1 MRKVVFL
8 DRDGVINNNL
18 LYYTYRCED
27 FKINNGIIEALKSL
41 SAKGF
46 EFIIITNQSGISK
59 GIYTKKEVENV
70 HGFLLNELKK
80 HNLSVLE
87 IYYCTHHSDVEACLC
102 RKPSP
107 LLIEKAIARFQID
120 AKHSFFIGDQQR
132 DVETAKAANIA
143 AILIEPNSDL
153 RNILDKII

>member
-27 FKINNGIIEALKSL
+27 FKINNGVIEALKSL
-41 SAKGF
+41 SEKGF

-59 GIYTKKEVENV
+59 GIYTKTNVEKV
-70 HGFLLNELKK
+70 HEFLLNELKK
-80 HNLSVLE
+80 HKLSVLE

-107 LLIEKAIARFQID
+107 LLVEKAIARFKID
-120 AKHSFFIGDQQR
+120 AKHSYFIGDQQR
-132 DVETAKAANIA
+132 DVETAQAANIA
-143 AILIEPNSDL
+143 PILIEPNSDL

>member
-8 DRDGVINNNL
+8 DRDGVINNNA

-27 FKINNGIIEALKSL
+27 FKINKGVIEALKSL
-41 SAKGF
+41 SDKGF

-59 GIYTKKEVENV
+59 GIYTKKEVEIV
-70 HGFLLNELKK
+70 HEFLLKELKK
-80 HNLSVLE
+80 NGISILE
-87 IYYCTHHSDVEACLC
+87 IYYCSHHSDMEACLC

-120 AKHSFFIGDQQR
+120 AFNSYFIGDQQR
-132 DVETAKAANIA
+132 DVETAKAATIKPV
-143 AILIEPNSDL
+143 LIEPNSDL
-153 RNILDKII
+153 RNILNNII

>member
-27 FKINNGIIEALKSL
+27 FKINHGVIEALKSL
-41 SAKGF
+41 SEKGF
-46 EFIIITNQSGISK
+46 KFIIITNQSGISK

-70 HGFLLNELKK
+70 HEFLLHELKK

-87 IYYCTHHSDVEACLC
+87 IYYCTHHNDVEACLC

-120 AKHSFFIGDQQR
+120 TKHSYFIGDQQR
-132 DVETAKAANIA
+132 DVETALAANIA
-143 AILIEPNSDL
+143 PILIEPNSDL
-153 RNILDKII
+153 RNILDKIK